1 MIGTWKHREET
12 MPEPV
17 VRPLS
22 QAGGCEMSGVDLNTL
37 NDDDF
42 AVIEEA
48 LHAHL
53 VVVIRDQQ
61 VEPDRFVAFS
71 RRFGRPEPH
80 IIDQFHHEAD
90 PNILIL
96 SNRRDE
102 VGNPLGLADGG
113 TYFHSDYSYLD
124 VPARC
129 TILHAIEIP
138 GGDAGTTFANQRAA
152 YEDLPA
158 GTRERIDAMVCRHHY
173 GNRDDLDERSR
184 TAASKLS
191 QDQKAKMQWVHHP
204 LVRDHPHTGRKSLYA
219 VSGSSFG
226 IEGMEDGEGVALLDE
241 LKSCATDER
250 YCFTPEYRPGDV
262 VIWDNCSVLHR
273 APLIAAE
280 RPRTL
285 WRITVKE
292 AGPTL

>member
-1 MIGTWKHREET
+1 MIGTWKHKEVT
-12 MPEPV
+12 MLEPV
-17 VRPLS
+17 VRPFS
-22 QAGGCEMSGVDLNTL
+22 RAGGCEMSGIDLNTL

-42 AVIEEA
+42 AVIEDA
-48 LHAHL
+48 LHDHL
-53 VVVIRDQQ
+53 VVVIRDQR

-80 IIDQFHHEAD
+80 VIDQFHHEAD

-102 VGNPLGLADGG
+102 AGNPLGLADGG

-173 GNRDDLDERSR
+173 GNRDDVDERSR
-184 TAASKLS
+184 TAASRLS
-191 QDQKAKMQWVHHP
+191 QDQKAKMRWVHHP
-204 LVRDHPHTGRKSLYA
+204 LVRDHPHTGRRSLYA

-226 IEGMEDGEGVALLDE
+226 VEGMEDDEGVALLDD
-241 LKSCATDER
+241 LKRHATDER
-250 YCFTPEYRPGDV
+250 YRFTPEYRPGDV